1 LRACLDVVLR
11 ARAEGCEGR
20 AGVVFFEAVFEA
32 VSSVAAGAVDALRAR
47 GVYEGLAGGVGAL

>member
-1 LRACLDVVLR
+1 LDVVLGT
-11 ARAEGCEGR
+11 RAEGREGG

-32 VSSVAAGAVDALRAR
+32 VSSVAARAVDALRAS